1 LIAATATIVVAFGAG
16 SAATSLV
23 ATATTTLIA

>member
-1 LIAATATIVVAFGAG
+1 VARMASTVTGGSSSAG

-23 ATATTTLIA
+23 AGPGMASI